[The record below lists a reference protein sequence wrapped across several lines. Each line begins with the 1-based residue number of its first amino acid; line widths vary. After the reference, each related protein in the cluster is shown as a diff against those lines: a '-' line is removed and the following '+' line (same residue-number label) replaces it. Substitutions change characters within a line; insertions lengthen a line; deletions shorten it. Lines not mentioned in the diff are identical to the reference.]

1 LLSQAV
7 ILCGGLGTRLGEL
20 TASTPMPML
29 TVGGRPF
36 IEHLIQEIARFG
48 VGRITL
54 LAGRFGEQIR
64 DLYDGRAMYG
74 SRIEVLVE
82 PVPMGTGEALRYA
95 AGRLEPVFLLM
106 NGDSWIDADLVS
118 LARHWQVAKAADAR
132 IAAQLLL
139 QQVADARR
147 FGTVILDKG
156 KVIAFREKSP
166 STVGPPGSGLIN
178 AGVYILERDALG
190 LSPSGQANSLEGE
203 ILPALVAEGRVSGEK
218 ATEGAYFVNVGIPGS
233 YCRAQ
238 RELIAQRTKPA
249 LFLDRDG
256 TLNVDRGYT
265 YRCEDLVWQPGAREA
280 VRFANQAGYY
290 VFVVTNQSG
299 VARGLFNPEDVK
311 AFHAAMQTSLFEM
324 DAHIDAMEWCPHHI
338 DGLTEQYRKHCR
350 RRKPSPGMI
359 EDLAAAWPV
368 DMSRSLMIGD
378 SETDM
383 LAASAAGIAGVRYNG
398 GSLLDLVR
406 RYIGRG

>member
-1 LLSQAV
+1 
-7 ILCGGLGTRLGEL
+7 
-20 TASTPMPML
+20 ML

-36 IEHLIQEIARFG
+36 IEHLIQETARFG
-48 VGRITL
+48 VGRITV

-74 SRIEVLVE
+74 SRIEVVVE
-82 PVPMGTGEALRYA
+82 PVLMGKGRALRHA
-95 AGRLEPVFLLM
+95 VDRLEPVFLLM
-106 NGDSWIDADLVS
+106 NGDSWIDTDLVS
-118 LARHWQVAKAADAR
+118 LARHWQVAKAADTR
-132 IAAQLLL
+132 IAARLLL
-139 QQVADARR
+139 QQVADAGR
-147 FGTVILDKG
+147 FGTVILEKG
-156 KVIAFREKSP
+156 KVVAFREKSP
-166 STVGPPGSGLIN
+166 STVGPGLID

-190 LSPSGQANSLEGE
+190 LSPSGQASSVEGE

-218 ATEGAYFVNVGIPGS
+218 GTEGAYFVNIGIPDS

-238 RELIAQRTKPA
+238 HELIRQRTKPA

-280 VRFANQAGYY
+280 IRFANQAGYY

-311 AFHAAMQTSLFEM
+311 AFHAAMQASLFEIE
-324 DAHIDAMEWCPHHI
+324 AHIDAMEWCPHHI
-338 DGLTEQYRKHCR
+338 DGLIEQYRKHCR

-383 LAASAAGIAGVRYNG
+383 LAASAAGIAGVRYDG
-398 GSLLDLVR
+398 GSLLDLIR